1 MRDVQLSCA
10 ALHSRPCSTDLHSW
24 VYSCSTIKKTCE
36 LTKLHKT
43 FLRLPHLSFFCP
55 VDVGLGW
62 YMLIRSPV
70 VGGSR
75 RSRNCSSEVVACSV
89 SLIDIKDFAEMN
101 EAFGCIW
108 WIRDFYESSCLSS
121 QLFFGLARPTK
132 HFGLNMR
139 NWAACH
145 PGCLAMVQ
153 WFRGLTSGSFR
164 QVCVEV
170 SALAGQGKV
179 PKTSMSIDDHS

>member
-1 MRDVQLSCA
+1 
-10 ALHSRPCSTDLHSW
+10 
-24 VYSCSTIKKTCE
+24 
-36 LTKLHKT
+36 
-43 FLRLPHLSFFCP
+43 
-55 VDVGLGW
+55 
-62 YMLIRSPV
+62 
-70 VGGSR
+70 
-75 RSRNCSSEVVACSV
+75 V

-179 PKTSMSIDDHS
+179 PKTSMSIDDHSCLLKNTQLFQLFNPFQSFASVPILCVICIVGAFVCITR